1 MCTKAFISLP
11 EQEEA
16 QRLENALPMTC
27 LVRLMLMYME
37 TLACG
42 IAKSQLLVC

>member
-1 MCTKAFISLP
+1 MSTEAFVSLP

-16 QRLENALPMTC
+16 QRLEHALPMTC
-27 LVRLMLMYME
+27 LVRLVLMYME
-37 TLACG
+37 ALAYR